1 MRAVGRF
8 LSSLI
13 GIVAIFFGARSAL
26 LLHSV
31 WSVQNYIPAPRDP
44 DSCPVCP
51 TQTIFDIETQQIL
64 VILASAATLAIAWL
78 TWRKS

>member
-51 TQTIFDIETQQIL
+51 TQTFFD
-64 VILASAATLAIAWL
+64 ILASAATLAIAWL